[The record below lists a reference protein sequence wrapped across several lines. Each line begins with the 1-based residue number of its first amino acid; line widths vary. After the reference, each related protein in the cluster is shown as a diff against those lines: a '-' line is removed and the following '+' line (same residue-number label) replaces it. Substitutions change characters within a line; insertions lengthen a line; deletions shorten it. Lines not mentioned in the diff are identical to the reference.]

1 MYDSGPS
8 DKELE
13 AFGLTRDDIAQG
25 EMEVWSEN
33 WLPFL
38 IFKDLVRQW
47 RVGMGG
53 PTGLDYSA
61 LPFVFD
67 LHEVKKKK
75 RREVFAA
82 LRVMEDEALSV
93 MVDKD

>member
-13 AFGLTRDDIAQG
+13 AFGLTRDDIAQV

-93 MVDKD
+93 MADKD